1 MLERFGQFRARL
13 SKNIFG
19 SPIFRTIFTLWMQLS
34 PPMRAIPMH
43 MWRAIKNYAD
53 NDTRQAAALS
63 YYAVFSVFPLTLLMV
78 VGVSALVGP
87 TVAREQIVRGLILFL
102 PEETDTITLF
112 QNNIEDALAQNTS
125 FGLLAFVGLIWS
137 ALGLFSNL
145 TSSLDRIFQVPA
157 SRAIWVSRSL
167 AFAMTLALIAL
178 IVLSFI
184 TSGVLRLVDAFF
196 LANTSLWVDIGTFFL
211 PFGLN
216 MVIFVLLF
224 RYVPNREVHWDAVWP
239 GAIFG
244 SLGFELSK
252 ALFALYLNSLET
264 FQIVYGGIATVIV
277 LMLWAYLVASVF
289 LIAAEICSQ
298 INLWLIEF
306 EHDSPRVSII
316 TDGGMTQLPAE
327 LPPPA

>member
-1 MLERFGQFRARL
+1 MFERFKQFRARL
-13 SKNIFG
+13 SKNLFG
-19 SPIFRTIFTLWMQLS
+19 SPFFRTVFTVWMQLS
-34 PPMRAIPMH
+34 PPMRAIPLH
-43 MWRAIKNYAD
+43 LWRAIKNYID
-53 NDTRQAAALS
+53 NDTKQAAALS
-63 YYAVFSVFPLTLLMV
+63 YYAVFSVFPLTLLLV
-78 VGVSALVGP
+78 VGVSGFVGP
-87 TVAREQIVRGLILFL
+87 TVAREQITRGLILFL
-102 PEETDTITLF
+102 PEETETIQLF
-112 QNNIEDALAQNTS
+112 QENIQDAIDQNIS
-125 FGLLAFVGLIWS
+125 FGILAFVGLIWS

-167 AFAMTLALIAL
+167 AFLMTLALIGL
-178 IVLSFI
+178 IILSFI

-196 LANTSLWVDIGTFFL
+196 LSNSSLWINIGSFFL

-239 GAIFG
+239 AAIFG

-252 ALFALYLNSLET
+252 VLFALYLNSLANY
-264 FQIVYGGIATVIV
+264 QVVYGGIATVIV

-298 INLWLIEF
+298 INLWLLEF
-306 EHDSPRVSII
+306 ENDSPRVSII
-316 TDGGMTQLPAE
+316 TDGGMTQLPPE